1 MRLILVTETAL
12 SSANRAG
19 HTVGTS
25 ELVGHAAHLAA
36 GAPIF
41 ECLIWQ
47 DGQHPWKK
55 LLSKRQTRLQGRK
68 YGRLLLSNE

>member
-47 DGQHPWKK
+47 DG
-55 LLSKRQTRLQGRK
+55 
-68 YGRLLLSNE
+68 